1 MASVYKAG
9 GYSAQAIP
17 RLYRELLRS
26 AKLLPAA
33 EQQQALA
40 DIRAGFR
47 KNITDT
53 SEAEIDKLLHAGR
66 EKLSYLKIVTPRRPS
81 GQAGKTS
88 FILDK
93 DGTFHEGSAGVAGRT
108 LRAGLDSD
116 DLARHRHLLERQH
129 FMHRR

>member
-53 SEAEIDKLLHAGR
+53 SEAE
-66 EKLSYLKIVTPRRPS
+66 
-81 GQAGKTS
+81 
-88 FILDK
+88 
-93 DGTFHEGSAGVAGRT
+93 
-108 LRAGLDSD
+108 
-116 DLARHRHLLERQH
+116 
-129 FMHRR
+129 

>member
-1 MASVYKAG
+1 VREPPLACAASH
-9 GYSAQAIP
+9 
-17 RLYRELLRS
+17 
-26 AKLLPAA
+26 
-33 EQQQALA
+33 A
-40 DIRAGFR
+40 DCRGERFVCR
-47 KNITDT
+47 
-53 SEAEIDKLLHAGR
+53 IDKLLHAGR